1 MRIFVFISSF
11 VLLVLASTSVKA
23 QVYGSNTFELQYG
36 NLPFEDD
43 RELTTSYD
51 QLNLFYDHDKIS
63 FYGRIE
69 HFLTPKNDRNY
80 LELTQKR
87 FQYQDDNFRVRV
99 GNFYETLGR
108 GLLLRSY
115 DIPGSV
121 YEDAYDRTRYAFNRD
136 LEGAA
141 IGYTNNRIQIN
152 LLRAKPLLNTFAPN
166 TKPDSLR
173 RPDLIDAVQTNF
185 FLTEDITLGGI
196 FMRSQTDGFS
206 GSREFGSFLFDAN
219 VIEGVSVFGE
229 YAFNTTSKLF
239 SFNAASDYALYLG
252 TNFYYNS
259 LGGSLEYKNYQN
271 FRLGAGYNDPPS
283 LIKEHTYPL
292 LNRSTHVLETSDETG
307 IQAEAYYNFEGGH
320 SITLNYTTATN
331 EVFKK
336 FEYREY
342 FVEGYYV
349 VDNFLSFKGF
359 LDFAKDDLK
368 GEENR
373 ITFGII
379 TDKTFDYTWGL
390 ALDLQY
396 QTFDRSFEP
405 DRSQNYYAS
414 LAFSY
419 LPDLTLS
426 VVVEASSDPQE
437 TDDPTTTV
445 SEVDTRFWL
454 GGNVAYKFNSD
465 ISLDLFAGKRRG
477 GPACTSGICYEILD
491 FEGVELRFSTRF

>member
-1 MRIFVFISSF
+1 MRAPNFTILAVI
-11 VLLVLASTSVKA
+11 LLFTSGSAVA

-36 NLPFEDD
+36 NLPFEED

-63 FYGRIE
+63 IYGRVE
-69 HFLTPKNDRNY
+69 YFLTPKNDRNY

-87 FQYQDDNFRVRV
+87 FQYQDDNFRVRL

-121 YEDAYDRTRYAFNRD
+121 YEEAFDRTRYAFNRD
-136 LEGAA
+136 LEGVA
-141 IGYTNNRIQIN
+141 IGYTNNWTQVT

-173 RPDLIDAVQTNF
+173 RPDLVDAVQANF

-206 GSREFGSFLFDAN
+206 GSREFGSLLFDAN
-219 VIEGVSVFGE
+219 VIDGVSLFGE
-229 YAFNTTSKLF
+229 YAFNTTSQLF
-239 SFNAASDYALYLG
+239 KFNAASDYALYLG
-252 TNFYYNS
+252 MNFYLNS

-271 FRLGAGYNDPPS
+271 FRLGSGFNDPPS

-307 IQAEAYYNFEGGH
+307 IQAEVYYNFEGGH
-320 SITLNYTTATN
+320 AITVNYTTATN

-342 FVEGYYV
+342 FAEGYYV
-349 VDNFLSFKGF
+349 VDDFLSFKGF
-359 LDFAKDDLK
+359 FDFAKDDLK
-368 GEENR
+368 GEKDR
-373 ITFGII
+373 VTFGVI

-390 ALDLQY
+390 ALDLQF
-396 QTFDRSFEP
+396 QKFDRPLEDPS
-405 DRSQNYYAS
+405 RNYYTS
-414 LAFSY
+414 LTFSY
-419 LPDLTLS
+419 LPDFSISAVIESTT
-426 VVVEASSDPQE
+426 DPQE
-437 TDDPTTTV
+437 TDDPTTSI
-445 SEVDTRFWL
+445 SESDTRFWL
-454 GGNVAYKFNSD
+454 GGNMAYKFSSD
-465 ISLDLFAGKRRG
+465 ISVELFAGKRRG